1 MDYSENNTEI
11 YRLGK
16 TGNMNK
22 RKKIYDTHTLHKK
35 DVIYYKETK
44 CPLRLETC
52 VRSMLY
58 DHRYKDKKDFFI
70 CSLAKIKN
78 AFKKCLESMDCVDQ
92 NGGSIFNNKKMI
104 KLIRDKNKINKKL
117 NEAIKKLSI

>member
-78 AFKKCLESMDCVDQ
+78 AFKNLFFQYKDKNFSVYINYINKFLIFIYNKKCLRV
-92 NGGSIFNNKKMI
+92 IFI
-104 KLIRDKNKINKKL
+104 
-117 NEAIKKLSI
+117 